1 MLGSTPASTVPRG
14 RDAADR
20 ARSRRRRAALRDNES
35 MIADW
40 LTSSGLGQLKPVL
53 SALLL
58 PPTPFLVLALAGAGL
73 VRRRPRAA
81 RALVVLGCVGVWLC
95 SCVGAARWVEE
106 SWLALPAPLDAA
118 QRLQL
123 KARAAAGEPLAI
135 VVLGGGV
142 NPLAPEYG
150 NADLATPSLLR
161 LRYGL
166 WLGRQTGIPV
176 AATGGVGW
184 GLSSVGVQP
193 EASRMAEIAL
203 AEYGTPLRWV
213 EASSRDTHENA
224 VNTVALLRAAGVHEI
239 VLVTHATHL
248 PRALREFRAAA
259 AAGPAASAAPI
270 AITPAA
276 MGLPWLGD
284 SPLQRWLPSGDG
296 ASRMHAALHEV
307 LARLGDRR

>member
-1 MLGSTPASTVPRG
+1 
-14 RDAADR
+14 
-20 ARSRRRRAALRDNES
+20 

-58 PPTPFLVLALAGAGL
+58 PPTPFLALALAGAGL
-73 VRRRPRAA
+73 ARGRPRTA
-81 RALVVLGCVGVWLC
+81 RVLIVLACVGVWLC
-95 SCVGAARWVEE
+95 SCVGAARWMEE
-106 SWLALPAPLDAA
+106 SWLSLPAPLDAA
-118 QRLQL
+118 QRTQL
-123 KARAAAGEPLAI
+123 KARAAAGERIAI

-142 NPLAPEYG
+142 NPQAPEYG
-150 NADLATPSLLR
+150 GADLAGSSLLR

-176 AATGGVGW
+176 AASGGVGW
-184 GLSSVGVQP
+184 GASSSGIQP
-193 EASRMAEIAL
+193 EASRMAEVAQ
-203 AEYGTPLRWV
+203 AEYGTPLRWI

-259 AAGPAASAAPI
+259 ALDAASASSPSVRV
-270 AITPAA
+270 TPAA
-276 MGLPWLGD
+276 MGQAWPAD
-284 SPLQRWLPSGDG
+284 SPLLRWLPSSEG
-296 ASRMHAALHEV
+296 ASRVHAALHEV
-307 LARLGDRR
+307 LAKLGDRR